1 MPRIGVTGHTRL
13 SAATARMVD
22 EALRAELRRYRASR
36 LHGITCLAVG
46 ADQLFANAVLAVGG
60 TFEAIV
66 PAADYRDE
74 VVSTAN
80 RPEFD
85 ELIRLAQTVTY
96 MPFARSGPEAYMAA
110 SEELLRRSELLFAV
124 WDGSTAGRLGET
136 GAVVAAARVR
146 NLLVRVLWPANAMR
160 STR

>member
-1 MPRIGVTGHTRL
+1 MPRIGVTGHTLL
-13 SAATARMVD
+13 SADTATMVYD
-22 EALRAELRRYRASR
+22 ALCDELRRYRPSR
-36 LHGITCLAVG
+36 LHGITCLAAG
-46 ADQLFANAVLAVGG
+46 ADQLFANAVRAVGG
-60 TFEAIV
+60 TFEAVV
-66 PAADYRDE
+66 PAADYRDK
-74 VVSTAN
+74 VVSADN

-85 ELIRLAQTVTY
+85 ELIGLAERVTY

-124 WDGSTAGRLGET
+124 WDGSMAGRLGET

-146 NLLVRVLWPANAMR
+146 NLRVRVLWPANAIR

>member
-1 MPRIGVTGHTRL
+1 VYKALHDEL
-13 SAATARMVD
+13 SGYRPAT
-22 EALRAELRRYRASR
+22 

-46 ADQLFANAVLAVGG
+46 ADQLFASAVLAVGG
-60 TFEAIV
+60 TFEVVV

-74 VVSTAN
+74 VIGAED

-85 ELIRLAQTVTY
+85 KLIGQAKTVTY
-96 MPFARSGPEAYMAA
+96 MPFTRSGPAAYMAA

-136 GAVVAAARVR
+136 GEVVAAARVR
-146 NLLVRVLWPANAMR
+146 NLSVRVLWPANAMR
-160 STR
+160 C

>member
-1 MPRIGVTGHTRL
+1 MPRIGVTGHTLL
-13 SAATARMVD
+13 SADTATTVY
-22 EALRAELRRYRASR
+22 EALRDELRRYRAAR
-36 LHGITCLAVG
+36 LHGITCLAAG
-46 ADQLFANAVLAVGG
+46 ADQLFANAVLDIGG

-66 PAADYRDE
+66 PAADYRDK
-74 VVSTAN
+74 VVSADN

-85 ELIRLAQTVTY
+85 ELVGLAERVTY

-124 WDGSTAGRLGET
+124 WDGSAGRLGET

-146 NLLVRVLWPANAMR
+146 NLLVRVLWPANAIR
-160 STR
+160 STT